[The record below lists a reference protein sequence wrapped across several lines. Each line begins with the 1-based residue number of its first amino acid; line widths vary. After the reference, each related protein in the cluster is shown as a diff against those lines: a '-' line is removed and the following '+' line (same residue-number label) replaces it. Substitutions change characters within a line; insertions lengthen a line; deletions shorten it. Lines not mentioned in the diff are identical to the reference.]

1 MGIVLGGNCP
11 GGNCIGGSY
20 PGWEFSLVRVF
31 RVGIVQWE
39 SSGGNFPGGAMFMLQ
54 VKNIFS
60 KRFDVCVHQL
70 ILFITHLKFF
80 FTTSYSDIYNKI
92 VIIIML

>member
-20 PGWEFSLVRVF
+20 PGWEFSFVRVF

-54 VKNIFS
+54 VKNIFFKTFRRMPSSVNSVYYTS
-60 KRFDVCVHQL
+60 K
-70 ILFITHLKFF
+70 IFF
-80 FTTSYSDIYNKI
+80 YYI
-92 VIIIML
+92 VQ